1 MLQPRTLWRDY
12 QGRGGLTQVLPPP
25 TRHCRTL
32 KNSIDCINEQGLRPP
47 DSCRGRVA
55 AATACPGPL
64 RGLPYFD
71 SRSYS
76 LPLRNR
82 VALVTGASRGIG
94 KEIAL
99 ALGRAG
105 VRVAIS
111 YRTNKLGAQKVV
123 NELRSVGAEGVVFAT
138 DVTDSERAKELIE
151 AIINRFG
158 RLDILV
164 NNVGMFEWKP
174 VVDLTPEEW
183 DSVVAA
189 NLSSIFYTS
198 KFSVPV
204 MRQKHW
210 GRIINLGAVGAERAF
225 GQAKISAY
233 SAAKAGLVAFSR
245 SLALEEARNGI
256 TVNVVNPPVID
267 EKALSLEEA
276 EKLVDARYPVGRPA
290 TGRDI
295 AEAVKFFASDE
306 ASFITG
312 QVLNVSGGWML

>member
-1 MLQPRTLWRDY
+1 
-12 QGRGGLTQVLPPP
+12 
-25 TRHCRTL
+25 
-32 KNSIDCINEQGLRPP
+32 
-47 DSCRGRVA
+47 
-55 AATACPGPL
+55 
-64 RGLPYFD
+64 
-71 SRSYS
+71 

-99 ALGRAG
+99 ALGGAG
-105 VRVAIS
+105 VRVAIG

-123 NELRSVGAEGVVFAT
+123 NELLSMGAEGVLFPT
-138 DVTDSERAKELIE
+138 DVTESARVEELIE
-151 AIINRFG
+151 AVLKRFG
-158 RLDILV
+158 QLDILV
-164 NNVGMFEWKP
+164 NNVGVFEWKP
-174 VVDLTPEEW
+174 VVDSTLEEW
-183 DSVVAA
+183 HSVVAS
-189 NLSSIFYTS
+189 NLFSVFYTS
-198 KFSVPV
+198 KFSLPV
-204 MRQKHW
+204 MRQKRW

-267 EKALSLEEA
+267 EKDLTLEEA
-276 EKLVDARYPVGRPA
+276 VKVTDARFPVGRPA